1 MRCQSKRGLPVV
13 FSSGYEP
20 DSLMAQD
27 RADSDEVLLTHEF
40 LSMMLGTRR
49 ASVTGALHLLESD
62 KTISTKRGRIL
73 ICDRSRLEKVAGDS
87 YGLAESEFARVG
99 FDRKGS

>member
-27 RADSDEVLLTHEF
+27 RAAAPSIIPTKPNCKAELARRLREALT
-40 LSMMLGTRR
+40 
-49 ASVTGALHLLESD
+49 ASV
-62 KTISTKRGRIL
+62 
-73 ICDRSRLEKVAGDS
+73 
-87 YGLAESEFARVG
+87 
-99 FDRKGS
+99 

>member
-1 MRCQSKRGLPVV
+1 
-13 FSSGYEP
+13 
-20 DSLMAQD
+20 
-27 RADSDEVLLTHEF
+27 
-40 LSMMLGTRR
+40 
-49 ASVTGALHLLESD
+49 LLESD

-99 FDRKGS
+99 IDRKGS